1 MIPDQH
7 TNTVY
12 FSNLLPEEYPN
23 EFNEL
28 AQLIRETGYKVKL
41 LIGGEDFFCRDY
53 MPVQV
58 ADKDF
63 VQFVFRPE
71 TYLKG
76 EELSFLTDPYYVQ
89 LMTPDLIKPRY
100 SPIILDGG
108 NVIKGEGKVIIT
120 ERVLK
125 DNRYQ
130 FPNDESIIERLEF
143 DLKCKVI
150 IIPEYPNEA
159 TGHADGLI
167 RFVDSNTVFINELE
181 SDPEK
186 IWQYNLLQVL
196 KENKLEHIELPCDV
210 DAAMETAEGL
220 YLNYLHVGDL
230 IVVPQFGNKSSD
242 KKALDI
248 MNDVFGDDNKAV
260 PFKANWIAKE
270 GGVFNCMSWIVK
282 E

>member
-1 MIPDQH
+1 MITDQQ

-12 FSNLLPEEYPN
+12 FSNLLPEEFPN
-23 EFNEL
+23 EFQGL
-28 AQLIRETGYKVKL
+28 AKIIKDAGYKVKL
-41 LIGGEDFFCRDY
+41 LVGTEDFFCRDF

-58 ADKDF
+58 SEKDF

-71 TYLKG
+71 AYLKG
-76 EELSFLTDPYYVQ
+76 EELSFLTDPFQVE

-108 NVIKGEGKVIIT
+108 NVIKGEGKAIIT
-120 ERVLK
+120 DRVLN

-130 FPNDESIIERLEF
+130 FPNDEAIIERLEF

-167 RFVDSNTVFINELE
+167 RFVDANTVFINDTQTE
-181 SDPEK
+181 PEK
-186 IWQYNLLQVL
+186 EWLTKLLKVLEENNL
-196 KENKLEHIELPCDV
+196 KYIKLPCEV
-210 DAAMETAEGL
+210 DENMETAEGL

-230 IVVPQFGNKSSD
+230 IVVPQFGFEAD
-242 KKALDI
+242 LKALKI
-248 MNDVFGDDNKAV
+248 ITQVFPDCKV
-260 PFKANWIAKE
+260 LPFKANWIAKE
-270 GGVFNCMSWIVK
+270 GGVFSCMSWGVK
-282 E
+282 N